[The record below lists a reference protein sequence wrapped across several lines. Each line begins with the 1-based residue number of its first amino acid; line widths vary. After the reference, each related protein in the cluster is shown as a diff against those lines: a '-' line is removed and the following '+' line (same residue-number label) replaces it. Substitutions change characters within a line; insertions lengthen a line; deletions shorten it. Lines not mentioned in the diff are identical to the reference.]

1 MKLKTKKYYKNL
13 YEVELENRKK
23 LIQQNSDLSKDNVK
37 YQKEAKLY
45 KEKCAR
51 LTVDL
56 EDVDYQLEKT
66 TKERDALKKEKANL
80 KRKLTNIEKELN
92 KDGE

>member
-23 LIQQNSDLSKDNVK
+23 LMKQVSDLSAENVD
-37 YQKEAKLY
+37 YQKERNLY

-56 EDVDYQLEKT
+56 EDIDYTLEKT
-66 TKERDALKKEKANL
+66 TRELLAVKKEKANL
-80 KRKLTNIEKELN
+80 KRKLTNLGKELN
-92 KDGE
+92 KDE

>member
-23 LIQQNSDLSKDNVK
+23 LMKQISDLSADNVD
-37 YQKEAKLY
+37 YQKERNLY

-51 LTVDL
+51 LTIDL
-56 EDVDYQLEKT
+56 EDVDYALEKT
-66 TKERDALKKEKANL
+66 TRELLAVKKEKANL
-80 KRKLTNIEKELN
+80 KRKLTNLEKELN